1 MLFLLLVAFLLFGVS
16 SVMSSLWLTQWTED
30 PVLQNASLTN
40 TSIYLQHRDL
50 YLGVYGGFG
59 VLQGMWLNSL
69 HSYNNFIYYA
79 NWQQTQHTQPIQ
91 QHRKSTETLNLKT
104 G

>member
-1 MLFLLLVAFLLFGVS
+1 MLFLLLAAFSLFGVS
-16 SVMSSLWLTQWTED
+16 SVLSSLWLTKWTED

-59 VLQGMWLNSL
+59 VLQGM
-69 HSYNNFIYYA
+69 
-79 NWQQTQHTQPIQ
+79 Q
-91 QHRKSTETLNLKT
+91 
-104 G
+104 